1 MSLKYVRDVPQCIS
15 HRLEAPPRP
24 EDPAYRSG
32 QVSAYL
38 RGGLFR
44 EGAYFLA
51 SIECL
56 GGASGRHGTRLLE
69 NLKH

>member
-1 MSLKYVRDVPQCIS
+1 MLEMFLSAYRIALK
-15 HRLEAPPRP
+15 HRPDPRIRLT
-24 EDPAYRSG
+24 YRSG

-56 GGASGRHGTRLLE
+56 GGASRRHGTRLLE